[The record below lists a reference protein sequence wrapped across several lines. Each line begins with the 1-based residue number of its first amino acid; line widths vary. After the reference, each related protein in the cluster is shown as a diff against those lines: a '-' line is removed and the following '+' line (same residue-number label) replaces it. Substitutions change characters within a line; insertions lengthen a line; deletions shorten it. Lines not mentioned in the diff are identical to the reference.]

1 MNKSELP
8 VERRFMTALSTAA
21 RRMRTAYDGIAG
33 KQGLTLSR
41 ARALLRIS
49 ATPGV
54 NQTGLARFLEIENPS
69 VVRILDGLEKQG
81 LIRRRATAG
90 DRRAK
95 QIVLAPAAMRQ
106 VAELEEISN
115 ALGRDMLKGVSARDL
130 GAAVRV
136 LGTVIGNLQTP
147 A

>member
-1 MNKSELP
+1 
-8 VERRFMTALSTAA
+8 MTALSIAA
-21 RRMRTAYDGIAG
+21 RRMRTAYDGIVS
-33 KQGLTLSR
+33 KRGLTLSR

-49 ATPGV
+49 DTPGI

-69 VVRILDGLEKQG
+69 VVRLLDGMEKQG
-81 LIRRRATAG
+81 LIRRCAIAG

-95 QIVLAPAAMRQ
+95 QIVLTPAARRQ

-115 ALGRDMLKGVSARDL
+115 ALGRDMLKGVASRDL

-136 LGTVIGNLQTP
+136 LEVVIGNLETP